1 MLGRHTP
8 AHGRTIAA
16 GAVLIACLAI
26 MALSASEAK
35 RARTAAPA
43 VGTTILGAAWK
54 ADNTPIPHARLRLR
68 NVTTGRAEAIATANA
83 SGQFTFSNMEPGS
96 YVIELVNDDGKV
108 LALGQVFSL
117 GPGETVATFVRLS
130 ARNSLFGGF
139 FTNAAASAVTAASSL
154 GVTSLGS
161 DGQPV
166 SAAPGNGQ

>member
-8 AHGRTIAA
+8 ALGRTLAA
-16 GAVLIACLAI
+16 GAVLLACLAGV
-26 MALSASEAK
+26 AVSASEMK
-35 RARTAAPA
+35 RARTPGAA

-54 ADNTPIPHARLRLR
+54 ADNTPIPQARLRLR
-68 NVTTGRAEAIATANA
+68 NVTTGRPEAITTANG
-83 SGQFTFSNMEPGS
+83 SGQFTFANIEPGS
-96 YVIELVNDDGKV
+96 YVIELMNDRGKV

-130 ARNSLFGGF
+130 ARNSWFGGF
-139 FTNAAASAVTAASSL
+139 FTNAAATALTAASSL
-154 GVTSLGS
+154 GVTALGS

>member
-1 MLGRHTP
+1 MGRHTP
-8 AHGRTIAA
+8 AHGRAMAA
-16 GAVLIACLAI
+16 GAVLLACLA
-26 MALSASEAK
+26 AAGLSAAETK
-35 RARTAAPA
+35 RARTAGPA
-43 VGTTILGAAWK
+43 VATTILGAAWK
-54 ADNTPIPHARLRLR
+54 ADNTPIPRARLRLR
-68 NVTTGRAEAIATANA
+68 NVTTGRPEAVTTANG
-83 SGQFTFSNMEPGS
+83 SGQFTFAGIEPGS

-139 FTNAAASAVTAASSL
+139 FTNAAASAVTAAASL
-154 GVTSLGS
+154 GVTAMGS